1 MDRKYRIEI
10 QQYQQN
16 YNVVSQCNNITF
28 INTGSINV
36 QINQFTLVPNAS
48 LAIGGNENEIDT
60 TIYNVS
66 FQGATNGN
74 LIIIKKIF
82 A

>member
-16 YNVVSQCNNITF
+16 YNVTSLCNNITF
-28 INTGSINV
+28 INTGTIDV
-36 QINQFTLVPNAS
+36 QINTFILVPNSS
-48 LAIGGNENEIDT
+48 LSIGGNADEIDT

-74 LIIIKKIF
+74 LIVIKKIF

>member
-16 YNVVSQCNNITF
+16 YNVISQCNNITF
-28 INTGSINV
+28 INNGAINV

-48 LAIGGNENEIDT
+48 LSIGGNENEIDIT
-60 TIYNVS
+60 VYNVS

-74 LIIIKKIF
+74 LIVIKKIF

>member
-16 YNVVSQCNNITF
+16 YNVISQCNNITF
-28 INTGSINV
+28 INNGTINV

-48 LAIGGNENEIDT
+48 LSIGGNENEIDS

-74 LIIIKKIF
+74 LIVIKKIF

>member
-16 YNVVSQCNNITF
+16 YNVISQCNNITF
-28 INTGSINV
+28 INNGTINV

-48 LAIGGNENEIDT
+48 LSIGGNENEIDT

-74 LIIIKKIF
+74 LIVIKKIF
-82 A
+82 S

>member
-16 YNVVSQCNNITF
+16 YNVISQCNNITF

-36 QINQFTLVPNAS
+36 QINQFTLVPNSS

-60 TIYNVS
+60 TVYNVS

>member
-16 YNVVSQCNNITF
+16 YNVTSQCNNITF
-28 INTGSINV
+28 INNGTINV
-36 QINQFTLVPNAS
+36 QIGTFILVPNAS
-48 LAIGGNENEIDT
+48 LAIGGNENELDIT
-60 TIYNVS
+60 VYNVS

-74 LIIIKKIF
+74 LIVIKKIF

>member
-16 YNVVSQCNNITF
+16 YNVIAQCNNITF
-28 INTGSINV
+28 VNTGTINV
-36 QINQFTLVPNAS
+36 QINTFILVPNSS
-48 LAIGGNENEIDT
+48 LSIGGNENEIDT

-74 LIIIKKIF
+74 LIVIKKIF